1 MRGLIVAALLAVSV
15 FVGVE
20 QFAPAD
26 AGFASVF
33 ADTVQVVAPAKV
45 SYARGIT
52 TLQGQPCDDSRG
64 GVDYRSEIIS
74 RDEMK
79 HEIESVGFTGERVE
93 QMLAVSLA
101 EGGRQVS
108 CVADENLVDAKWGP
122 SIGVFSIR
130 TLNAELGSGSCRDRN
145 RIDGDLHQQAV
156 CAFEISGQGRTLQ
169 PWSTFTNGRWRKYV
183 GQ

>member
-1 MRGLIVAALLAVSV
+1 MKGLIVAALLAVSV

-33 ADTVQVVAPAKV
+33 ADTVQVVAPVKV

-74 RDEMK
+74 RDELAQVLTD
-79 HEIESVGFTGERVE
+79 VGFQGRNV
-93 QMLAVSLA
+93 QIMSAIAMA
-101 EGGRQVS
+101 ESGNQENCFG
-108 CVADENLVDAKWGP
+108 DENLVDAKWGP
-122 SIGVFSIR
+122 SRGLFQIR
-130 TLNAELGSGSCRDRN
+130 TLVSAKSGDCRN
-145 RIDGDLHQQAV
+145 ESFLMSSITQQAE
-156 CAFEISGQGRTLQ
+156 CAFLISSNGANFR
-169 PWSTFTNGRWRKYV
+169 PWSTFLNGKYKRWLT
-183 GQ
+183 